1 MPMRNRFAWSSQS
14 CEDQLQM
21 AYSASR
27 DDLRMMARAFDW
39 STDHEAVISWIMANK
54 SIDLA
59 SALTV
64 FFNGDPARFNY
75 MPKRHISQEFLA
87 ETSLLDNICLRINSG
102 FYRTS
107 KVVRIEDPNR
117 LEKWLFFQ
125 SADRKEGR
133 RGRWLLD
140 ETIVQNA
147 IAPSPQIRDGSGVEQ
162 LRVDHIVGHDYVHG
176 RVTSAIGRC
185 LSGFVSDIVQNRRAG

>member
-1 MPMRNRFAWSSQS
+1 MPQRNRFAWSSQS

-21 AYSASR
+21 AYGASR

-39 STDHEAVISWIMANK
+39 STDHEAVLSWIMAHK

-75 MPKRHISQEFLA
+75 MPRRHIPEDFLA
-87 ETSLLDNICLRINSG
+87 EASLLDNICLRINSG

-107 KVVRIEDPNR
+107 KVVRVENPDR
-117 LEKWLFFQ
+117 LDKWLFFQ
-125 SADRKEGR
+125 SADRMEGR

-140 ETIVQNA
+140 ETIVRKA
-147 IAPSPQIRDGSGVEQ
+147 MAPGAQVYDGPGVEE
-162 LRVDHIVGHDYVHG
+162 LRADSIVRPDQQHG
-176 RVTSAIGRC
+176 SVTSAIGRS
-185 LSGFVSDIVQNRRAG
+185 LAGFVSDIVQNRRAS

>member
-1 MPMRNRFAWSSQS
+1 MPTCNRNAWSSQS
-14 CEDQLQM
+14 CEEQLRI
-21 AYSASR
+21 AYNASR
-27 DDLRMMARAFDW
+27 EDLRMMARAFEW
-39 STDHEAVISWIMANK
+39 STDPEALLSWIMAHK

-75 MPKRHISQEFLA
+75 LPKRHIPEEFLA

-107 KVVRIEDPNR
+107 KVVRFENPDR
-117 LEKWLFFQ
+117 LEKWLMFQ

-140 ETIVQNA
+140 EAIVEKA
-147 IAPSPQIRDGSGVEQ
+147 IAPSAPLYERASLEER
-162 LRVDHIVGHDYVHG
+162 RVGEIVRSNHQHG
-176 RVTSAIGRC
+176 RLTSAIGRS
-185 LSGFVSDIVQNRRAG
+185 LAGFVSEIVQNRRTG